1 MSIRITQFVRDR
13 HNQRKGLFDVIVD
26 RESSENISLGWSLCS
41 SKRVEGK
48 KVDKF
53 DREWG
58 LDLAG
63 RRRDKDKKA
72 EEPVLNFSID
82 DKSSVEAAR
91 NSIPHS
97 MRGTFDRVISRC
109 DRIVNGKKEIQ
120 EAQEVTS

>member
-1 MSIRITQFVRDR
+1 MSVRITQFVRDR

-26 RESSENISLGWSLCS
+26 RESGENISLGWSLCS

-58 LDLAG
+58 LDLASK
-63 RRRDKDKKA
+63 RREKKA
-72 EEPVLNFSID
+72 VLNFSVD

-97 MRGTFDRVISRC
+97 MRGTFDRVINRC

-120 EAQEVTS
+120 ETVS